1 MWPWGESIPLYTPS
15 TYASW
20 AGRTWRRAVNL
31 LGPKYG
37 LPRALSGHVNYY
49 LWGPGDSSWEVMIVI
64 TWYKGH
70 YDTIFSDIQQVD
82 SILTE
87 ASGPGINGMPVYIC
101 RKPGLPIKD
110 IWAYLK
116 TYQ

>member
-1 MWPWGESIPLYTPS
+1 MDEFDALDRRTPE
-15 TYASW
+15 A
-20 AGRTWRRAVNL
+20 
-31 LGPKYG
+31 
-37 LPRALSGHVNYY
+37 HVCQLRLVSFLNYY